1 VPARLTRGVV
11 VPALESELAE
21 PVGRYLATQGYDAFY
36 EVYFNGRIADVIALK
51 GDEVV
56 AVELKL
62 RDYRTAHRQAMAYQV
77 GCHRSFVGVPLET
90 ALLALR
96 KDRHAF
102 EASGTGILAV
112 DGASVREVL
121 PARLHENRHLPF
133 MADALRTLGGRQ

>member
-1 VPARLTRGVV
+1 MPPRLPRSVV

-21 PVGRYLATQGYDAFY
+21 PVGRYLGAQGYDAFY

-112 DGASVREVL
+112 DAGQVREVL

-133 MADALRTLGGRQ
+133 MADALRTLGRQ

>member
-1 VPARLTRGVV
+1 MA
-11 VPALESELAE
+11 VPALESELAQ
-21 PVGRYLATQGYDAFY
+21 PVGRYFATLGYDAFY

-51 GDEVV
+51 GEELV

-77 GCHRSFVGVPLET
+77 GCHRSYVGVPLET

-96 KDRHAF
+96 KARHAF

-112 DGASVREVL
+112 DGAGVREVL

-133 MADALRTLGGRQ
+133 MADALRTLRGRAPR